1 MNNLKKIINQLDKE
15 GKDFE
20 KLSKWYLE
28 NEPKFKKIFK
38 KVWHFK
44 DFPKSWGA
52 DKGTDL
58 VAETNDG
65 EFWGIQ
71 AKNYDKKYY
80 IKKSDID
87 SFLTDTSRKLISRRL
102 IIGTTNLLGGN
113 ALKTIHDQEKPVS
126 LELLDS
132 LEKAEVNWPKDLSN
146 LYPSKIKKHT
156 PWKWQH
162 KALNQIMKGLKKKN
176 KGKII
181 MACGSGKTEMGIWV
195 KERLKSKKTLIV
207 VPTIYLMTQTVD
219 RWCAHSNDDFEFLA
233 VCSDKTV
240 VNKDALIKSISE
252 TVLPSTTDH
261 EKIASFLKNKK
272 NSIIFST
279 YDSLGAVIKATKIG
293 SIKFDFII
301 SDEAHRT
308 ASAKKSKFSLIH
320 DQKLLPRKK
329 IVYMTA
335 TPRIHSPA
343 VKEKAKVSE
352 IYLNSMDDKTY
363 GETLYRLSFL
373 EAVKKGILTDYRIF
387 IIGYETAEYEE
398 FIKKRSFL
406 KFQKR
411 IKSDAKSLALKF
423 SLIKSFKKYNAKKI
437 LSFHTRIKSAKS
449 FANEFFE
456 LEKIGYLKSKGIDKF
471 WSSWIEGNMSSF
483 NKKNL
488 IKQFKT
494 NSNETF
500 SLLTNAK
507 CLTEGIDVPKIDTIC
522 FLDPKK
528 SQVDIAQ
535 AVGRVMRKV
544 KGKNIGNLI
553 IPIPISNKEHIE
565 EKIYKSEYKEIFAV
579 TNAMRDHDDDLT
591 EVLENYRK
599 GLGPKTSNKKSIGKI
614 IIDLPESVSENFY
627 NELKLKIVDRTT
639 SLSRSMLSLIS
650 VYKKKFKHLNFSQ
663 KDKKPFDRLFVWVDL
678 MRSLYRQN
686 KISTWIKE
694 ELEKIEGFSWRVNG
708 QTLDSVKD
716 LYPESIFAKKVGYS
730 GIRKLREKNLI
741 TPKGYY
747 PTMGQADKSQ
757 KNERRLSAYY
767 SLEQKKDLTKLGIKK
782 INYKKHILKE
792 EAIGLPGITST
803 TFKNKT
809 FEIVSTGITGGGISD
824 LYDRKIV
831 EKFSKEYQKLIGI
844 KETNPT
850 KLTQLKKTDKKN
862 ITKKETILQKFE
874 KIGLISGIKARKIV
888 GHYID
893 PSRLKPEKTIKAGK
907 FNWLFYDIEKAKKL
921 RDIIKKEKHQQK
933 QLLNEMDVRTKFNL
947 KNISRYREK
956 KMILPDA
963 KYFPDKLSRKK
974 NKSKPLYLEKTITNF
989 LKINNV
995 TIFENDEY
1003 FNMTELMKES
1013 GYTNVKNLYDNGL
1026 IAEAGIGITEAGFT
1040 KLFDKKIVK
1049 EIKRINE
1056 LAIKLGFSRGGDV
1069 YIKKNQFIEL
1079 KKRLKK

>member
-1 MNNLKKIINQLDKE
+1 MNTLTTIINQLDRE

-44 DFPKSWGA
+44 DFPKRWGA

-58 VAETNDG
+58 IAETNDG

-80 IKKSDID
+80 IKKSDVD

-102 IIGTTNLLGGN
+102 IIGTTNLLGSN
-113 ALKTIHDQEKPVS
+113 ALKTIHDQEKPVN

-132 LEKAEVNWPKDLSN
+132 LERAEVNWPKNLSN

-162 KALNQIMKGLKKKN
+162 KAINQIIRDLKKEN

-181 MACGSGKTEMGIWV
+181 MACGSGKTEMGIWI

-219 RWCAHSNDDFEFLA
+219 RWCAHSSDNFEFLA

-240 VNKDALIKSISE
+240 VNKDSLIKSISE

-261 EKIASFLKNKK
+261 QKIARFLKDKK

-279 YDSLGAVIKATKIG
+279 YDSLGAVIKATKIN
-293 SIKFDFII
+293 STKFDFII

-329 IVYMTA
+329 IIYMTA

-343 VKEKAKVSE
+343 VKEKAKISE
-352 IYLNSMDDKTY
+352 IYLNSMDDETY
-363 GETLYRLSFL
+363 GKTLYRLSFL

-406 KFQKR
+406 KFKKK

-456 LEKIGYLKSKGIDKF
+456 LDKIGYLKSKGINKF

-494 NSNETF
+494 NSSETF

-507 CLTEGIDVPKIDTIC
+507 CLTEGIDVPRIDTIC

-544 KGKNIGNLI
+544 KGKKIGNLI
-553 IPIPISNKEHIE
+553 IPIPVSNKEHIE

-599 GLGPKTSNKKSIGKI
+599 GLGPKTSNKRSIGKI

-639 SLSRSMLSLIS
+639 SLSRGMISLIS
-650 VYKKKFKHLNFSQ
+650 DYKKKYKNLNFSQ
-663 KDKKPFDRLFVWVDL
+663 KDKKPFDKLFTWVDT
-678 MRSLYRQN
+678 MRALNRQN
-686 KISTWIKE
+686 KIPIWIKD
-694 ELEKIEGFSWRVNG
+694 ELNKIKDFSWRVNG
-708 QTLDSVKD
+708 QTLDSVEN
-716 LYPESIFAKKVGYS
+716 LLPESIFAKKVGYTR
-730 GIRKLREKNLI
+730 IRKLREKKLI
-741 TPKGYY
+741 TPIGFY
-747 PTMGQADKSQ
+747 PTMGQGDKSQ
-757 KNERRLSAYY
+757 KKERRLSAYY
-767 SLEQKKDLTKLGIKK
+767 SLDQRKELKNLGIQKIDFKK
-782 INYKKHILKE
+782 YILKE
-792 EAIGLPGITST
+792 EAIKLPGITGA
-803 TFKNKT
+803 TFKNNT
-809 FEIVSTGITGGGISD
+809 FNIASKGITGGGITNC
-824 LYDRKIV
+824 YDRKIV
-831 EKFSKEYQKLIGI
+831 EKYSRDYQKNTGL
-844 KETNPT
+844 KEIISPSVEKIDKQE
-850 KLTQLKKTDKKN
+850 KL
-862 ITKKETILQKFE
+862 KKETILEKFK
-874 KIGLISGIKARKIV
+874 KIGLISGSKAHKIV

-893 PSRLKPEKTIKAGK
+893 QNRLKPEKKIKAGK
-907 FNWLFYDIEKAKKL
+907 FNWLFYDLKKVKKL
-921 RDIIKKEKHQQK
+921 RDEIKKENQQK
-933 QLLNEMDVRTKFNL
+933 KQFLNETDVRNEFKL
-947 KNISRYREK
+947 KNIGTYRRK
-956 KMILPDA
+956 KIIIPDSE
-963 KYFPDKLSRKK
+963 YFPDKKSRK
-974 NKSKPLYLEKTITNF
+974 NNDPKPLYLRKTISNF
-989 LKINNV
+989 LKKNNV
-995 TIFENDEY
+995 TIFNNDKY
-1003 FNMTELMKES
+1003 FNITELCNKS
-1013 GYTNVKNLYDNGL
+1013 GYTNVQNLYDNGL
-1026 IAEAGIGITEAGFT
+1026 LKEAGIGITEAGFS
-1040 KLFDKKIVK
+1040 KLFDKKTVK
-1049 EIKRINE
+1049 EIKKINK
-1056 LAIKLGFSRGGDV
+1056 LAIKLGFSRGKNV
-1069 YIKKNQFIEL
+1069 YIKTNQFKKL
-1079 KKRLKK
+1079 KEALNK